1 MLPPP
6 PNTREKITLPESG
19 IVFEY
24 LFTWLCVG
32 MKLSIETRKN
42 QRALQTSNF
51 FAEDIRALQL
61 TSILGLIT

>member
-32 MKLSIETRKN
+32 MKLSIKTRNKKKISEPYRQVISLLRISELCN
-42 QRALQTSNF
+42 
-51 FAEDIRALQL
+51 
-61 TSILGLIT
+61 